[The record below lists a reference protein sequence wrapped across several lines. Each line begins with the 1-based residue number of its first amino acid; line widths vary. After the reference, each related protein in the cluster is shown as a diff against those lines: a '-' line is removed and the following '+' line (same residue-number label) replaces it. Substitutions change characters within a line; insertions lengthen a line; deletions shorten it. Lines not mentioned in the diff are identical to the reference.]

1 MKIMERLENWWT
13 YHKATVIVGMILLWI
28 LVDLLRSTWKA
39 RVDAPDFQVAYVGS
53 TPLGDD
59 LIGMLETAFEAIAP
73 DRNGDGK
80 SLVRIQSY
88 LLEASQDLPDAALAQ
103 LAADIRL
110 TADIESRESM
120 FFMSEDLERLQ
131 ASYGILETAD
141 GTCPG
146 ANGTAGADQVR
157 RLSVF
162 SILERIALME
172 EAGFAVR
179 DVLEP
184 SAPELFYSL
193 SIGRRCFHGMASDED
208 LAAADEFWDN
218 LTGA

>member
-13 YHKATVIVGMILLWI
+13 YHKAAVIVGMILLWI
-28 LVDLLRSTWKA
+28 LVDLLRSAWKA
-39 RVDAPDFQVAYVGS
+39 RMDAPDFQVAYVGS

-59 LIGMLETAFEAIAP
+59 LIGMLETAFETIAP
-73 DRNGDGK
+73 DRDGDGK

-146 ANGTAGADQVR
+146 ANGTAGPDQVR
-157 RLSVF
+157 RLSV
-162 SILERIALME
+162 SSTLDRIALME
-172 EAGFAVR
+172 EAGFAAR
-179 DVLEP
+179 GVLES
-184 SAPELFYSL
+184 SAPELFDSL
-193 SIGRRCFHGMASDED
+193 SIGRRCFYGMISDED
-208 LAAADEFWDN
+208 LAAADEFWNN

>member
-1 MKIMERLENWWT
+1 MERLENWWR
-13 YHKATVIVGMILLWI
+13 YHKAAVIVGMILLWI
-28 LVDLLRSTWKA
+28 LVDLLRSAWKA
-39 RVDAPDFQVAYVGS
+39 RMDAPDFQVAYVGS

-59 LIGMLETAFEAIAP
+59 LIGMLETAFETIAP

-157 RLSVF
+157 RLSV
-162 SILERIALME
+162 SSTLDRIALME

-179 DVLEP
+179 DVLES
-184 SAPELFYSL
+184 SAPELFDSL
-193 SIGRRCFHGMASDED
+193 SIGRRCFYGMVSDED
-208 LAAADEFWDN
+208 LAAADEFWNN